1 MLFSW
6 GPLKYKYIKQTPS
19 FPFQRLSKP
28 LLSPWFNHPMSCWQI
43 NHPNHSSFPS
53 KLNPNASHP
62 STQTLHNS
70 DPTYTAN
77 WLQAPCFH
85 DTCPHCNHTSAL
97 SFPRSIFW
105 VFTVCVPSEMS
116 IATCYLQGLGLPSP
130 HKEIHSLFFQLPK
143 WAIWSDKWSYVLN
156 NIRVSDLSHHL

>member
-1 MLFSW
+1 MLNKNVLFSW

-62 STQTLHNS
+62 STQTPHNS
-70 DPTYTAN
+70 DPTYRAN
-77 WLQAPCFH
+77 QLQPPCFH
-85 DTCPHCNHTSAL
+85 NICPYFNHTSAL
-97 SFPRSIFW
+97 SLPRSIFG
-105 VFTVCVPSEMS
+105 VFTVFHLKCPQRP
-116 IATCYLQGLGLPSP
+116 ATSRALAFLHPTKRSTHC
-130 HKEIHSLFFQLPK
+130 FFNFQNGQYGR
-143 WAIWSDKWSYVLN
+143 I
-156 NIRVSDLSHHL
+156 SDLMSLIT